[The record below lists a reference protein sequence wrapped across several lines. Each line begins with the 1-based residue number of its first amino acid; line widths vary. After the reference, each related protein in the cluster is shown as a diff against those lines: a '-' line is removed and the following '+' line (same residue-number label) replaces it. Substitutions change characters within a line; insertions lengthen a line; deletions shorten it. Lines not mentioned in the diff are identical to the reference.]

1 MSKLVQA
8 FLSGV
13 FFTFLLDFL
22 IFLSIQLN
30 YINFYE
36 INVYYN
42 ILFADHQ
49 NIYIYM
55 TSTVLIGYIVVYLNN
70 KVGLTILSILFI
82 LTSLTLI
89 QPIGHLVGEKML
101 MKKNVT
107 LHNKKHTFVG
117 DVYYEGRKQI
127 TFYDYELKKII
138 TLNKKELK

>member
-22 IFLSIQLN
+22 IFLSIKLN
-30 YINFYE
+30 YIDFHE

-49 NIYIYM
+49 NLYVYM
-55 TSTVLIGYIVVYLNN
+55 GSTALIGYIVVYLNN
-70 KVGLTILSILFI
+70 KVGLTILSILFV

-89 QPIGHLVGEKML
+89 HPIGHLLGEKML

-117 DVYYEGRKQI
+117 DVYYDGRRQI
-127 TFYDYELKKII
+127 TFYDYELKKMIV
-138 TLNKKELK
+138 LNKKELK

>member
-1 MSKLVQA
+1 MIKLVQA

-22 IFLSIQLN
+22 IFLSIKLH
-30 YINFYE
+30 YIDVYE

-49 NIYIYM
+49 NIYVYLA
-55 TSTVLIGYIVVYLNN
+55 STVIIGYIVVYLNN
-70 KVGLTILSILFI
+70 KVGLTILTMLFV

-89 QPIGHLVGEKML
+89 QPIGHMVGEKLL

-107 LHNKKHTFVG
+107 LHNNRHTFVG
-117 DVYYEGRKQI
+117 DIYYDGRREI
-127 TFYDYELKKII
+127 TFYDNELKKII
-138 TLNKKELK
+138 VLNKKELK

>member
-1 MSKLVQA
+1 MSKFIQA

-22 IFLSIQLN
+22 IFLSIKLH
-30 YINFYE
+30 YIDFYE

-49 NIYIYM
+49 NIYIYLAFSL
-55 TSTVLIGYIVVYLNN
+55 TIGYIVIYLNN
-70 KVGLTILSILFI
+70 KVGLIVLSALFI

-89 QPIGHLVGEKML
+89 QPIGHLVGEKLL

-117 DVYYEGRKQI
+117 DIYYDGRRQI

-138 TLNKKELK
+138 ILNKKELK

>member
-22 IFLSIQLN
+22 IFLSIKLN
-30 YINFYE
+30 YIDFHE

-49 NIYIYM
+49 NIYIYLAF
-55 TSTVLIGYIVVYLNN
+55 TVIIGYIVVYLNN

-82 LTSLTLI
+82 ATSLTLI
-89 QPIGHLVGEKML
+89 QPIGHTVGEKLL

-107 LHNKKHTFVG
+107 LHNKKHTFIG
-117 DVYYEGRKQI
+117 DIYYDGRRQI
-127 TFYDYELKKII
+127 TFYDYELKKMIV
-138 TLNKKELK
+138 LNKKELK